1 MNVRAISMVTI
12 GLALLAATSARAELR
27 HVELKTLGMD

>member
-1 MNVRAISMVTI
+1 MKIRSFVF
-12 GLALLAATSARAELR
+12 ALMFSAVAGSSANAELR